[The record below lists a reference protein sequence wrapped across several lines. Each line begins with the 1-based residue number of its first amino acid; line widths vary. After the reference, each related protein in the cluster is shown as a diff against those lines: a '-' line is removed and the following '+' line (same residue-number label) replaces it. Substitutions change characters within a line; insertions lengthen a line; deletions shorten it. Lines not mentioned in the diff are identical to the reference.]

1 LYKRENSDT
10 LKNRYH
16 IRMTIEFNISRFQS
30 QQLYMKVFSKLY
42 DKVLVWAQHKHAP
55 QYLFFLSFA
64 ESSFF
69 PIPPDVMLAPMV
81 LAQPHYAFRYALLTT
96 VASVLGGLFG
106 YWIGTVAFSWIHPYI
121 IQLGY
126 ENAYQQIE
134 REFKVW
140 DFWILFLAGFTPL
153 PYKLFT
159 IAAGVLHV
167 ALLPFILGSLVG
179 RGGRF
184 FLVAFFIQWGEV
196 HIDKLLRQYVD
207 RISWFI
213 LFFAVVIII
222 YLKFMP

>member
-1 LYKRENSDT
+1 
-10 LKNRYH
+10 
-16 IRMTIEFNISRFQS
+16 
-30 QQLYMKVFSKLY
+30 MKIFSKLY
-42 DKVLVWAQHKHAP
+42 DKVLIWAQHKHAP
-55 QYLFFLSFA
+55 RYLFLLSFA

-81 LAQPHYAFRYALLTT
+81 LAKPQYAFRYALLTT
-96 VASVLGGLFG
+96 IASVFGGLFG
-106 YWIGTVAFSWIHPYI
+106 YWIGMVAFNWIHPYI
-121 IQLGY
+121 IHLGY
-126 ENAYQQIE
+126 EGAYQQIE
-134 REFKVW
+134 QGFKVW

-184 FLVAFFIQWGEV
+184 FLVAFFIQWSGI

-213 LFFAVVIII
+213 LLLAIVIFV
-222 YLKFMP
+222 YLRFMS

>member
-1 LYKRENSDT
+1 
-10 LKNRYH
+10 
-16 IRMTIEFNISRFQS
+16 
-30 QQLYMKVFSKLY
+30 MKIFSTLY
-42 DKVLVWAQHKHAP
+42 DKVLVWSRHKHASR
-55 QYLFFLSFA
+55 YLFALSFA

-81 LAQPHYAFRYALLTT
+81 LAQPHCAWRYALLTT

-106 YWIGTVAFSWIHPYI
+106 YWLGIIAFDWIHPLI
-121 IQLGY
+121 VQFGY

-134 REFKVW
+134 RGFKMW

-159 IAAGVLHV
+159 IAAGTLHV

-184 FLVAFFIQWGEV
+184 FLVAFLIRWGGV
-196 HIDKLLRQYVD
+196 HIDNLLRRYVD
-207 RISWFI
+207 RISWLI
-213 LFFAVVIII
+213 LLFAIAMFA
-222 YLKFMP
+222 YLKFMS